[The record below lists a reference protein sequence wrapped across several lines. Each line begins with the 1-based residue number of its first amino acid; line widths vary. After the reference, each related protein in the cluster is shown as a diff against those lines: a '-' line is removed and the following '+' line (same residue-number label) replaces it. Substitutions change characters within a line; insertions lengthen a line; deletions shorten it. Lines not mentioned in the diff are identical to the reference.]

1 MYLTKWLNKMVTHGL
16 LFALVFGQ
24 SVQAQQLRQV
34 TLAEVQ
40 QKSRTHYPLARQ
52 EGVIKQTEALT
63 LANLNTGFFPQLSLN
78 GQATYQSEVTQISV
92 PIPELNVPTLSR
104 DQYKITAD
112 LSQNLFDGGAINAQ
126 KNVQQ
131 LNTKVEEQKLE
142 VELYRLRERMN
153 QLYLNI
159 LLLDKQTEQAN
170 LVISDILTGLRK
182 TEAQVKNGVAF
193 RSSLD
198 VLNAERLKAEQR
210 VLELQATRAGYLQ
223 TLSLF
228 IGEPLDSNTIL
239 VTPLA
244 PEINSEIK
252 RPELILYHEQ
262 SGLVERQKKLVTTK
276 YLPKVSLFGQG
287 GYGRPGLNF
296 LQNDFQFYY
305 LAGVRLNFNVSG
317 YYTYRREKAL
327 LDLNQYVLGLQRE
340 TFLLNTNSQLTQ
352 QQAEIQKLQQLIQSD
367 QKIIVLRESVKKAA
381 QAQLAHQVITTN
393 DYLREVNAEDQARQ
407 ALILHQLQL
416 LQAQINY
423 QTIAGN

>member
-1 MYLTKWLNKMVTHGL
+1 MVITGCLALNIVRQPVQGQQRREITLTEVKQK
-16 LFALVFGQ
+16 
-24 SVQAQQLRQV
+24 
-34 TLAEVQ
+34 AEA
-40 QKSRTHYPLARQ
+40 HYPLTRQ
-52 EGVIKQTEALT
+52 KGIIKQTETLT
-63 LANLNTGFFPQLSLN
+63 LMNLNKGYLPQLSMN
-78 GQATYQSEVTQISV
+78 GQATYQSEVTQIAV
-92 PIPELNVPTLSR
+92 PVPELQIAPLSK
-104 DQYKITAD
+104 DQYRITAD
-112 LSQNLFDGGAINAQ
+112 LTQNLFDGGAINAQ

-131 LNTKVEEQKLE
+131 LNAKVEEQKLE

-159 LLLDKQTEQAN
+159 LLLEKQTEQAN
-170 LVISDILTGLRK
+170 LVIADILTGLRK

-198 VLNAERLKAEQR
+198 GLNAERLRAEQR
-210 VLELQATRAGYLQ
+210 VLELQAMRTSYLQ

-228 IGEPLDSNTIL
+228 IAEPLDSITTFL
-239 VTPLA
+239 TPLV
-244 PEINSEIK
+244 PEIAPEIK
-252 RPELILYHEQ
+252 RPELNLYQEQ
-262 SGLVERQKKLVTTK
+262 SGLLERQKKLVATK

-296 LQNDFQFYY
+296 LQNDFRFYY
-305 LAGVRLNFNVSG
+305 LAGIRLNFNVSG
-317 YYTYRREKAL
+317 YYTYRREKSL
-327 LDLNQYVLGLQRE
+327 LDLNQHAIGLQRE

-352 QQAEIQKLQQLIQSD
+352 QQAEIQKLQRLIQSD
-367 QKIIVLRESVKKAA
+367 QKIIALRESVKKAA
-381 QAQLAHQVITTN
+381 QAQLANQVITTN

>member
-1 MYLTKWLNKMVTHGL
+1 MDLTKWLNKVVITVVL
-16 LFALVFGQ
+16 AFLVFGQ
-24 SVQAQQLRQV
+24 PAQAQTPRQI

-40 QKSRTHYPLARQ
+40 QKAATHYPLTRQ
-52 EGVIKQTEALT
+52 KGVIKQIESLT
-63 LANLNTGFFPQLSLN
+63 LANLNKGYLPQLSLN
-78 GQATYQSEVTQISV
+78 GQATYQSEVTQIAV
-92 PIPELNVPTLSR
+92 PIPEFNIKPLSK

-112 LSQNLFDGGAINAQ
+112 LSQNLFDGGSINAQ

-131 LNTKVEEQKLE
+131 LNTKIEEQKLE

-153 QLYLNI
+153 QVYLNI
-159 LLLDKQTEQAN
+159 LLLEKQTEQAN
-170 LVISDILTGLRK
+170 LVITDILTGLRK

-198 VLNAERLKAEQR
+198 VLNAERLKAEHR

-296 LQNDFQFYY
+296 LQNDFRFYY

-327 LDLNQYVLGLQRE
+327 LDLNQHAIGFQRE
-340 TFLLNTNSQLTQ
+340 TFLLNTNSQLIQ
-352 QQAEIQKLQQLIQSD
+352 QQAEIQKLQQLIESD
-367 QKIIVLRESVKKAA
+367 QKIIELRERVKKAA
-381 QAQLAHQVITTN
+381 QAQLANQVITTN

-407 ALILHQLQL
+407 TLILHQLQL